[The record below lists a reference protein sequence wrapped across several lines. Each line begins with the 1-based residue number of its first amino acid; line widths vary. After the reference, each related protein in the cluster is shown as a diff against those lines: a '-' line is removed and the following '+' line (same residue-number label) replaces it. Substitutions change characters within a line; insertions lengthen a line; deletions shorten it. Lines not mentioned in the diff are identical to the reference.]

1 VRDVAPVVLVEGT
14 MSDPRVRHFRRLR
27 RVRRSAR
34 GWTVRA
40 GLFTGAAVVLVPYRG
55 LGVWDAFWAA
65 AAGGSIAL
73 AGLRWA
79 EARARAALP
88 VPPPQPALPGQRTR
102 QGFEALVRRLPAGQG
117 ALDELRRQR
126 DRARLRGTAVA
137 PAWQRLDRAAI
148 TLSGLA
154 GRLGGP
160 AESAVVEAAAA
171 EQTLRE
177 LAERAALVERAVL
190 LAPDQTLT
198 GSHAALVAQLE
209 DGVTAYERLVAA
221 AAGYVAEDGR
231 AATESLAIGRLR
243 EATDL
248 LRGIAAGL
256 SELRMAGPTPD

>member
-1 VRDVAPVVLVEGT
+1 MGGA
-14 MSDPRVRHFRRLR
+14 DPRAKYFRRLR
-27 RVRRSAR
+27 RLRRSAR

-40 GLFTGAAVVLVPYRG
+40 GLLVGAAGVLVPYHG
-55 LGVWDAFWAA
+55 LGLADAFWAA

-73 AGLRWA
+73 AGLRWT
-79 EARARAALP
+79 EARAHAAI
-88 VPPPQPALPGQRTR
+88 PAPAPLDPIAAADGAGR
-102 QGFEALVRRLPAGQG
+102 GLEGLVRRLPAGQT

-126 DRARLRGTAVA
+126 DRARLRGTVVA
-137 PAWQRLDRAAI
+137 PLWQRLDRAAM

-160 AESAVVEAAAA
+160 AEGALLEAAVA
-171 EQTLRE
+171 ERSLRE
-177 LAERAALVERAVL
+177 LAERAACVERAVR
-190 LAPDQTLT
+190 LAPDPTLT
-198 GSHAALVAQLE
+198 QSHAALVAQLD

-231 AATESLAIGRLR
+231 PSLENPAISRLR

-256 SELRMAGPTPD
+256 SELRQAGPSVT